1 MKKFIPLALGLAIC
15 CAVPTFATSAE
26 PDLKSYSD
34 EDLQKLYTDVK
45 TELTSRNLTTGD
57 SIGSGVYIIGTDIKV
72 GRYKFTSDNDGSC
85 VLYASKDDY
94 DSRDKQSTS
103 YVNQGE
109 STDLN
114 LTDGMVIELY
124 SSGTLETSN
133 PSWAAD

>member
-57 SIGSGVYIIGTDIKV
+57 SIGSGIYIAGTDIKSGTYTYTNV
-72 GRYKFTSDNDGSC
+72 IDSASHVSIAESMDGDVKS
-85 VLYASKDDY
+85 VVRLEKGETAS
-94 DSRDKQSTS
+94 
-103 YVNQGE
+103 VV
-109 STDLN
+109 
-114 LTDGMVIELY
+114 LTDGMVLSIDGT
-124 SSGTLETSN
+124 GTLEPTS
-133 PSWAAD
+133 PSWAITKQ